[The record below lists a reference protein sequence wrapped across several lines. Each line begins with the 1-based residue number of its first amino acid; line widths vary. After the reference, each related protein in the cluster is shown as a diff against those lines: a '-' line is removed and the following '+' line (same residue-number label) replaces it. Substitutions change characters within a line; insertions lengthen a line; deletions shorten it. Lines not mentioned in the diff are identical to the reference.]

1 MIKNID
7 LTEETTV
14 INFNE
19 NNSDPYFYL
28 SNKYCWI
35 KNTGSSAVGVSAAG
49 AESVSVSSG
58 ECFRVTVPS
67 DNKITLTG
75 AGSVTIATGNES
87 VSPFM

>member
-35 KNTGSSAVGVSAAG
+35 KNTGSSAVSVSAAG

-58 ECFRVTVPS
+58 ECFRVNTPPNNMIVF
-67 DNKITLTG
+67 TG
-75 AGSVTIATGNES
+75 TGSVIIATGNES